1 MRGVRSSPATCC
13 WATTSTRC
21 AGSRPTAPTWRW
33 PGARR
38 AHLPNRGPREL
49 AAKPRSSRGDSVVI
63 QRKLEVTY
71 VPFDRTTRVPPGT
84 TLFSAAHWIGL
95 PIDSTCGGRGT
106 CGKCKV
112 QVVKGLADA
121 ETADHRQLR
130 PQEIADGWRLSC
142 QARIYEDMVCEVP
155 QLLRVPKAATMGL
168 GRLDILDPN
177 VRKVYL
183 ELSQPSLEDQRSD
196 VARLKDALTD
206 EGHDMVAGVAVLRT
220 LPPVFRE
227 AGFRVTAVLAGEH
240 LVAVE
245 PGDTTS
251 ECYGVAFDVGTTTLV
266 GTLMNL
272 RTGMAASV
280 LSTLNGQAPFG
291 ADVISRISHGMNGP
305 GAIQELQEAV
315 VTTMNTILDELYRES
330 GVLPA
335 QTYEAVVVGNV
346 TMLHLLLGID
356 PTPLSMSPFTP
367 AFMDQLSVEARELGL
382 RIHPHGYVQTLPAL
396 GAYVG
401 ADIVAGVLA
410 TGIVREDK
418 LRVFV
423 DVGTN
428 GEIVLGTAQRAL
440 ATAAP
445 AGPAF
450 EGSQI
455 KCGMRATVGAIEGV
469 QLGDR
474 VELQIIGG
482 DVPAEGICGSG
493 LVDAVAQLLLAGLM
507 DHSGRLKLPGDVP
520 DHPLADRLIDID
532 GMRAFL
538 LADGVFLTQRDIREL
553 QFAKG
558 SIATGIKVLM
568 DILRVTAGDLD
579 EVLLGGSFGSYL
591 NPESAKVIGLV
602 PPVDVD
608 RIIAV
613 GNSAGEGA
621 KIALLSYRER
631 QVAFELPSRIEYVEL
646 SGRTDFNDSFIS
658 VLGFPQLETVS

>member
-1 MRGVRSSPATCC
+1 VPA
-13 WATTSTRC
+13 
-21 AGSRPTAPTWRW
+21 
-33 PGARR
+33 
-38 AHLPNRGPREL
+38 
-49 AAKPRSSRGDSVVI
+49 
-63 QRKLEVTY
+63 
-71 VPFDRTTRVPPGT
+71 GT
-84 TLFSAAHWIGL
+84 TVFSAAHWIGL

-112 QVVKGLADA
+112 RVIEGLPDA
-121 ETADHRQLR
+121 SGADHRLLR
-130 PQEIADGWRLSC
+130 PQEIAEGWRLSC
-142 QARIYEDMVCEVP
+142 QAPIYEDMRCEVP

-168 GRLDILDPN
+168 GRLVILDPN

-183 ELSQPSLEDQRSD
+183 ELSEPTLDDQRSD
-196 VARLKDALTD
+196 VARLKEALTV
-206 EGHDMVAGVAVLRT
+206 EGHDMAAGVAVLRT
-220 LPPVFRE
+220 LPSVFRE

-245 PGDTTS
+245 PGDTTGD
-251 ECYGVAFDVGTTTLV
+251 CFGVAFDVGTTTLV

-280 LSTLNGQAPFG
+280 QSTLNGQAPFG

-305 GAIQELQEAV
+305 EAIVELRDAV
-315 VTTMNTILDELYRES
+315 VATMNSILDELYGET
-330 GVLPA
+330 GVTPA

-346 TMLHLLLGID
+346 TMLHLLLGVD
-356 PTPLSMSPFTP
+356 PSPLSMSPFTP
-367 AFMDQLSVEARELGL
+367 AFMDQLSIDARDVGL
-382 RIHPHGYVQTLPAL
+382 HIHPQGYVQTLPAL

-410 TGIVREDK
+410 TGVVREDK

-428 GEIVLGTAQRAL
+428 GEIVLGSAQRAL

-455 KCGMRATVGAIEGV
+455 RCGMRATTGAIEGV
-469 QLGDR
+469 TLSDR
-474 VELQIIGG
+474 VDLQVIGG
-482 DVPAEGICGSG
+482 DVAAQGICGSG

-507 DHSGRLKLPGDVP
+507 DHSGRLKLAEDVP
-520 DHPLADRLIDID
+520 HHPLRDRLIDID
-532 GMRAFL
+532 GIRAFL
-538 LADGVFLTQRDIREL
+538 LADGVYLTQRDIREL

-558 SIATGIKVLM
+558 SIATGIKILM
-568 DILRVTAGDLD
+568 DILGVTPGDLD

-602 PPVDVD
+602 PPVDVG

-631 QVAFELPSRIEYVEL
+631 QVAFELPARIEYIEL
-646 SGRTDFNDSFIS
+646 SGRSDFNDSFIS
-658 VLGFPQLETVS
+658 VLGFPQLQGVS

>member
-1 MRGVRSSPATCC
+1 MIA
-13 WATTSTRC
+13 
-21 AGSRPTAPTWRW
+21 
-33 PGARR
+33 
-38 AHLPNRGPREL
+38 
-49 AAKPRSSRGDSVVI
+49 
-63 QRKLEVTY
+63 RKLEVTY
-71 VPFDRTTRVPPGT
+71 LPFDRTTRVPPGT

-112 QVVKGLADA
+112 RVIQGLADA

-142 QARIYEDMVCEVP
+142 QAHIYEDITCEVP

-168 GRLDILDPN
+168 GRLVILDPN

-183 ELSQPSLEDQRSD
+183 ELEEPSLHDQRSD
-196 VARLKDALTD
+196 VARLREALTV

-220 LPPVFRE
+220 LPQVFRE
-227 AGFRVTAVLAGEH
+227 AGFKVTAVLAGEH

-245 PGDTTS
+245 PGDTTG

-305 GAIQELQEAV
+305 EAIQELQQAV
-315 VTTMNTILDELYRES
+315 VGTMNSVLGELYRET
-330 GVLPA
+330 GVKPE

-346 TMLHLLLGID
+346 TMLHLLLGVD
-356 PTPLSMSPFTP
+356 PSPLSMSPFTP
-367 AFMDQLSVEARELGL
+367 AFMNELVIEAREVGLG
-382 RIHPHGYVQTLPAL
+382 IHPHGYVQTLPAL

-410 TGIVREDK
+410 TGVVREDR

-428 GEIVLGTAQRAL
+428 GEIVLGSAQRAL

-455 KCGMRATVGAIEGV
+455 KCGMRATIGAIEGV
-469 QLGDR
+469 QLGER
-474 VELQIIGG
+474 VDLQVIGG

-493 LVDAVAQLLLAGLM
+493 LVDAVAQLLLVGLL
-507 DHSGRLKLPGDVP
+507 DHSGRMRSRADVP
-520 DHPLADRLIDID
+520 DHPLADRLIDVD
-532 GMRAFL
+532 GVRAFL
-538 LADGVFLTQRDIREL
+538 LAEGVYLTQRDVREL

-558 SIATGIKVLM
+558 SIATGIKILM
-568 DILRVTAGDLD
+568 DILGVRYEDLD
-579 EVLLGGSFGSYL
+579 QVLLGGSFGSYL
-591 NPESAKVIGLV
+591 NPESAKIIGLV

-646 SGRTDFNDSFIS
+646 SGRSDFNDSFIS
-658 VLGFPQLETVS
+658 VLGFPQLETVG

>member
-1 MRGVRSSPATCC
+1 MIA
-13 WATTSTRC
+13 
-21 AGSRPTAPTWRW
+21 
-33 PGARR
+33 
-38 AHLPNRGPREL
+38 
-49 AAKPRSSRGDSVVI
+49 
-63 QRKLEVTY
+63 RKLEVTY
-71 VPFDRTTRVPPGT
+71 LPFDRTTRVPSGT
-84 TLFSAAHWIGL
+84 TVFSAAHWIGL

-112 QVVKGLADA
+112 RVVRGLGDP

-130 PQEIADGWRLSC
+130 PQEIAEGWRLSC
-142 QARIYEDMVCEVP
+142 QAQIHEDMTVEVP

-168 GRLDILDPN
+168 GRLVILDPN
-177 VRKVYL
+177 VRKVYF
-183 ELSQPSLEDQRSD
+183 ELSEPTLHDQRSD
-196 VARLKDALTD
+196 SARLKDALTE
-206 EGHDMVAGVAVLRT
+206 EGHDMVAGIAVLRT
-220 LPPVFRE
+220 LPQVIRE

-245 PGDTTS
+245 AGDTTG

-305 GAIQELQEAV
+305 DAIAELQAAV
-315 VTTMNTILDELYRES
+315 VGTMNTILDELYRET
-330 GVLPA
+330 GVTPQ

-346 TMLHLLLGID
+346 TMLHLLLGVD

-367 AFMDQLSVEARELGL
+367 AFMDQLTVESREIGL

-401 ADIVAGVLA
+401 ADIVSGVLA
-410 TGIVREDK
+410 TGIARDPKV
-418 LRVFV
+418 RVFV

-428 GEIVLGTAQRAL
+428 GEIVLGSAQRAL

-474 VELQIIGG
+474 VELQVIGG

-493 LVDAVAQLLLAGLM
+493 LVDTVAQLLLAGLM
-507 DHSGRLKLPGDVP
+507 EHSGRLKLRDDVP
-520 DHPLADRLIDID
+520 GHPLADRLIDID

-538 LADGVFLTQRDIREL
+538 LADGVYLTQRDIREL

-568 DILRVTAGDLD
+568 DILGVRAEDLD

-591 NPESAKVIGLV
+591 NPESAKIIGLV
-602 PPVDVD
+602 PPVDVA

-646 SGRTDFNDSFIS
+646 SGRSDFNDSFIS
-658 VLGFPQLETVS
+658 VLGFPVLERVG

>member
-1 MRGVRSSPATCC
+1 M
-13 WATTSTRC
+13 
-21 AGSRPTAPTWRW
+21 
-33 PGARR
+33 
-38 AHLPNRGPREL
+38 
-49 AAKPRSSRGDSVVI
+49 I

-71 VPFDRTTRVPPGT
+71 QPFDRTTRVPPGT

-112 QVVKGLADA
+112 RVTEGAA
-121 ETADHRQLR
+121 EVTTADHRHLR
-130 PQEIADGWRLSC
+130 KEEIEGGWRLSC
-142 QARIYEDMVCEVP
+142 QAQIYADMTCEVP

-168 GRLDILDPN
+168 GRLVILDPN

-183 ELSQPSLEDQRSD
+183 ELAEPTLEDQRSD
-196 VARLKDALTD
+196 VMRLRDALTA
-206 EGHDMVAGVAVLRT
+206 EGHDMAAGVPVLRT
-220 LPPVFRE
+220 IPTALRDSAFK
-227 AGFRVTAVLAGEH
+227 VTAVLAGEQ
-240 LVAVE
+240 LVALE

-251 ECYGVAFDVGTTTLV
+251 ECFGVAFDVGTTTLV

-272 RTGMAASV
+272 RTGMAVGV

-291 ADVISRISHGMNGP
+291 ADVISRVSHGMNGP
-305 GAIQELQEAV
+305 DSVLELQNAV
-315 VTTMNTILDELYRES
+315 VTTMNSILADLYQQT
-330 GVLPA
+330 GVSPA
-335 QTYEAVVVGNV
+335 RTYEAVVVGNA
-346 TMLHLLLGID
+346 TMLHLLFGID
-356 PTPLSMSPFTP
+356 PSPLAVMPFTP
-367 AFMDQLSVEARELGL
+367 AFMEPLLVAARDVGL
-382 RIHPHGYVQTLPAL
+382 DIHPNGYIQTLPAL

-410 TGIVREDK
+410 TNLVREDK

-428 GEIVLGTAQRAL
+428 GEIVLGNAQRAL

-455 KCGMRATVGAIEGV
+455 RCGMRATEGAIEGV
-469 QLGDR
+469 HLGDT
-474 VELQIIGG
+474 VELQVIGG
-482 DVPAEGICGSG
+482 DVPALGICGSG
-493 LVDAVAQLLLAGLM
+493 LVDAVAQLLHVGLL
-507 DHSGRLKLPGDVP
+507 DHSGRMKGADDVVG
-520 DHPLADRLIDID
+520 HPLADRLIEID
-532 GMRAFL
+532 GVRAFL
-538 LADGVFLTQRDIREL
+538 LADGVFLSQRDVREL

-568 DILRVTAGDLD
+568 DILGVETKDLD

-591 NPESAKVIGLV
+591 NPESAKIIGLV
-602 PPVDVD
+602 PAVDVD
-608 RIIAV
+608 KIIAV

-646 SGRTDFNDSFIS
+646 SGRADFNDAFVS
-658 VLGFPQLETVS
+658 VLQFPHLEVVV

>member
-1 MRGVRSSPATCC
+1 
-13 WATTSTRC
+13 
-21 AGSRPTAPTWRW
+21 
-33 PGARR
+33 
-38 AHLPNRGPREL
+38 
-49 AAKPRSSRGDSVVI
+49 VI
-63 QRKLEVTY
+63 ARKLEVTY
-71 VPFDRTTRVPPGT
+71 QPFDRTTRVPPGT
-84 TLFSAAHWIGL
+84 TVFSAAHWIGL

-112 QVVKGLADA
+112 RIVNGLTDA

-130 PQEIADGWRLSC
+130 PQEIEEGWRLSC
-142 QARIYEDMVCEVP
+142 QARIYEDMTCEVP

-168 GRLDILDPN
+168 GRLVILDPN
-177 VRKVYL
+177 VRKVYF
-183 ELSQPSLEDQRSD
+183 ELQEPSMEDQRSD
-196 VARLKDALTD
+196 IARLRDALTV
-206 EGHDMVAGVAVLRT
+206 EGHDMKAGVAVLRT
-220 LPPVFRE
+220 LPQVFRE
-227 AGFRVTAVLAGEH
+227 AGFKVTAVLAGEN

-245 PGDTTS
+245 PGDTTG

-305 GAIQELQEAV
+305 EAIDELQQAV
-315 VTTMNTILDELYRES
+315 VTTMNSILSELYRET
-330 GVLPA
+330 GVSPA

-346 TMLHLLLGID
+346 TMLHLLLGVD
-356 PTPLSMSPFTP
+356 PTPLSMAPFTP
-367 AFMDQLSVEARELGL
+367 AFMDELSVEAREIGLG
-382 RIHPHGYVQTLPAL
+382 IHPHGYVQTLPAL

-410 TGIVREDK
+410 TGVVREDR

-428 GEIVLGTAQRAL
+428 GEIVLGSAQRAL

-455 KCGMRATVGAIEGV
+455 KCGMRATTGAIEGV
-469 QLGDR
+469 TLGDR
-474 VELQIIGG
+474 VELQVIGG
-482 DVPAEGICGSG
+482 DVRPEGICGSG
-493 LVDAVAQLLLAGLM
+493 LVDAVAQLLLAGLL
-507 DHSGRLKLPGDVP
+507 DHSGRLRTADAVA
-520 DHPLADRLIDID
+520 DHPLRERLIEVD
-532 GMRAFL
+532 GVRAFL
-538 LADGVFLTQRDIREL
+538 LAEGVYLTQRDIREL

-568 DILRVTAGDLD
+568 DILGVRTEDLD
-579 EVLLGGSFGSYL
+579 QVLLGGSFGSYL

-646 SGRTDFNDSFIS
+646 SGRADFNDSFVA
-658 VLGFPQLETVS
+658 VLGFPQLETVP

>member
-1 MRGVRSSPATCC
+1 M
-13 WATTSTRC
+13 
-21 AGSRPTAPTWRW
+21 
-33 PGARR
+33 
-38 AHLPNRGPREL
+38 
-49 AAKPRSSRGDSVVI
+49 I
-63 QRKLEVTY
+63 QRKLEVRY
-71 VPFDRTTRVPPGT
+71 LPFDRVTRVPPGT

-112 QVVKGLADA
+112 RVIQGLGDP

-130 PQEIADGWRLSC
+130 PAEITDGWRLSC
-142 QARIYEDMVCEVP
+142 QARIYEDITCEVP

-168 GRLDILDPN
+168 GRLVILDPN

-183 ELSQPSLEDQRSD
+183 ELSEPTLEDQRSD
-196 VARLKDALTD
+196 VLRLREALTV
-206 EGHDMVAGVAVLRT
+206 EGLDMVAGVPVLRT
-220 LPPVFRE
+220 LPQVLRDAAFH
-227 AGFRVTAVLAGEH
+227 VTAVLAGDQ

-245 PGDTTS
+245 GGDTTG
-251 ECYGVAFDVGTTTLV
+251 ECFGVAFDVGTTTLV

-305 GAIQELQEAV
+305 DSIAELRDAV
-315 VTTMNTILDELYRES
+315 VSTMNGILATLYAET
-330 GVLPA
+330 GVNPTR
-335 QTYEAVVVGNV
+335 TYEAVVVGNA

-356 PTPLSMSPFTP
+356 PGPLAVMPFTP
-367 AFMDQLSVEARELGL
+367 AFMEPLSIVASEVGL
-382 RIHPHGYVQTLPAL
+382 DIHPQGFVQTLPAL

-410 TGIVREDK
+410 TGIVREDR

-428 GEIVLGTAQRAL
+428 GEIVLGNGQRAL

-455 KCGMRATVGAIEGV
+455 RCGMRATDGAIEGV
-469 QLGDR
+469 TLGDT
-474 VELQIIGG
+474 VELQVIGG

-493 LVDAVAQLLLAGLM
+493 LVDAVAQLLLVGLL
-507 DHSGRLKLPGDVP
+507 DHSGRMKARDDVP
-520 DHPLADRLIDID
+520 RHPLRDRLIDVD
-532 GMRAFL
+532 GIRAFL
-538 LADGVFLTQRDIREL
+538 LADGVYLTQRDIREL

-568 DILRVTAGDLD
+568 DILGVETKDLD

-591 NPESAKVIGLV
+591 NPESAKIIGLV

-631 QVAFELPSRIEYVEL
+631 QVAFELPSRIEYIEL
-646 SGRTDFNDSFIS
+646 SGRTDFNDAFVS
-658 VLGFPQLETVS
+658 VLGFPHLEPAGRAQGA

>member
-1 MRGVRSSPATCC
+1 
-13 WATTSTRC
+13 
-21 AGSRPTAPTWRW
+21 
-33 PGARR
+33 
-38 AHLPNRGPREL
+38 
-49 AAKPRSSRGDSVVI
+49 VI

-71 VPFDRTTRVPPGT
+71 LPFDRTTRVPPGT

-112 QVVKGLADA
+112 RVIKGLTEA
-121 ETADHRQLR
+121 ETDDHRQLR
-130 PQEIADGWRLSC
+130 PQEIDDGWRLSC
-142 QARIYEDMVCEVP
+142 QARIHQDMTCEVP

-168 GRLDILDPN
+168 GRLVILDPN
-177 VRKVYL
+177 VRKVYF
-183 ELSQPSLEDQRSD
+183 ELSEPSMEDQRSD
-196 VARLKDALTD
+196 IARLRDALTV
-206 EGHDMVAGVAVLRT
+206 EGHDVAVEVSVLRT
-220 LPPVFRE
+220 LPSVLRDANFH
-227 AGFRVTAVLAGEH
+227 VTAVLSGEQ
-240 LVAVE
+240 LIAVE
-245 PGDTTS
+245 PGDTTG

-272 RTGMAASV
+272 RTGMAAAV
-280 LSTLNGQAPFG
+280 ISTLNGQAPFG

-305 GAIQELQEAV
+305 EAIHELQLAV
-315 VTTMNTILDELYRES
+315 LSTMNTVLAGLYRDAGIS
-330 GVLPA
+330 PM

-346 TMLHLLLGID
+346 TMLHLLLGVD

-367 AFMDQLSVEARELGL
+367 AFMEQLTVDAGELGL
-382 RIHPHGYVQTLPAL
+382 HIHPHGYVQTLPAL

-401 ADIVAGVLA
+401 ADIVAGLLA
-410 TGIVREDK
+410 TSVVREDR

-428 GEIVLGTAQRAL
+428 GEIVLGSAQRAL

-474 VELQIIGG
+474 VSLQVIGG

-493 LVDAVAQLLLAGLM
+493 LVDAVAQLLLVGLL
-507 DHSGRLKLPGDVP
+507 DHSGRMKAPEDVP
-520 DHPLADRLIDID
+520 GHPLRDRLFDLD
-532 GMRAFL
+532 GMRAFR
-538 LADGVFLTQRDIREL
+538 LADGVYLTQRDIREL

-558 SIATGIKVLM
+558 SIAAGIKVLM
-568 DILRVTAGDLD
+568 DILGVSAEDLD

-591 NPESAKVIGLV
+591 NPESAKIIGLV
-602 PPVDVD
+602 PAVDVD
-608 RIIAV
+608 KIIAV

-646 SGRTDFNDSFIS
+646 SGRSDFNDSFIG
-658 VLGFPQLETVS
+658 VLGFPHLDAADSPDEARLPIAKTPESPDYPRTGSS

>member
-1 MRGVRSSPATCC
+1 MIA
-13 WATTSTRC
+13 
-21 AGSRPTAPTWRW
+21 
-33 PGARR
+33 
-38 AHLPNRGPREL
+38 
-49 AAKPRSSRGDSVVI
+49 
-63 QRKLEVTY
+63 RKLEVKY
-71 VPFDRTTRVPPGT
+71 LPFDRTTRVPPGT

-112 QVVKGLADA
+112 RVVEGRTDA
-121 ETADHRQLR
+121 ETADHRLLR
-130 PQEIADGWRLSC
+130 PAEIADGWRLSC
-142 QARIYEDMVCEVP
+142 QARIYEDMTCEVP

-168 GRLDILDPN
+168 GRLVILDPN

-183 ELSQPSLEDQRSD
+183 ELSEPSLEDQRSD

-220 LPPVFRE
+220 LPQVFRD
-227 AGFRVTAVLAGEH
+227 AGFRITAVLAGEH
-240 LVAVE
+240 LIAVE
-245 PGDTTS
+245 AGDTTGD
-251 ECYGVAFDVGTTTLV
+251 CYGVAFDVGTTTLV

-305 GAIQELQEAV
+305 DSVRELQAAV
-315 VTTMNTILDELYRES
+315 VSTMNSIMSALYRDT
-330 GVLPA
+330 GVSPDR
-335 QTYEAVVVGNV
+335 TYEAVVVGNA
-346 TMLHLLLGID
+346 TMLHLLFGID
-356 PTPLSMSPFTP
+356 PSPLAVMPFTP
-367 AFMDQLSVEARELGL
+367 AFMEPLSVLASDVGL
-382 RIHPHGYVQTLPAL
+382 DIHPRGYIQTLPAL

-410 TGIVREDK
+410 TSVVREDK

-428 GEIVLGTAQRAL
+428 GEIVLGSAQRAL

-455 KCGMRATVGAIEGV
+455 RCGMRATDGAIEGV
-469 QLGDR
+469 QLGDT
-474 VELQIIGG
+474 VELQVIGG
-482 DVPAEGICGSG
+482 DVPAQGICGSG
-493 LVDAVAQLLLAGLM
+493 LVDAVAQLLLGGLL
-507 DHSGRLKLPGDVP
+507 DHSGRMKTSEDVP
-520 DHPLADRLIDID
+520 GHPLRDRLIEV
-532 GMRAFL
+532 GGVRAFL
-538 LADGVFLTQRDIREL
+538 LAEGVYLTQKDIREL

-568 DILRVTAGDLD
+568 DILGVETKDLD

-591 NPESAKVIGLV
+591 NPESAKIIGLV

-631 QVAFELPSRIEYVEL
+631 QVAFELPARIEYIEL
-646 SGRTDFNDSFIS
+646 SGRTDFNDAFVS
-658 VLGFPQLETVS
+658 VLGFPHLELVG

>member
-1 MRGVRSSPATCC
+1 MDLEVPSG
-13 WATTSTRC
+13 
-21 AGSRPTAPTWRW
+21 AGG
-33 PGARR
+33 GAR
-38 AHLPNRGPREL
+38 AM
-49 AAKPRSSRGDSVVI
+49 I

-71 VPFDRTTRVPPGT
+71 LPFDRTTRVPPGT
-84 TLFSAAHWIGL
+84 TVFSAAHWIGL

-112 QVVKGLADA
+112 RVIRGGADP

-130 PQEIADGWRLSC
+130 PAEIADGWRLSC
-142 QARIYEDMVCEVP
+142 QARIYQDMTCEVP

-168 GRLDILDPN
+168 GRLVILDPN

-183 ELSQPSLEDQRSD
+183 ELTEPSMEDQRSD
-196 VARLKDALTD
+196 VARLKEALTE
-206 EGHDMVAGVAVLRT
+206 EGHDMVAGVSVLRT
-220 LPPVFRE
+220 LPKVFRE

-245 PGDTTS
+245 PGDTTGD
-251 ECYGVAFDVGTTTLV
+251 CYGVSFDVGTTTLV

-305 GAIQELQEAV
+305 EAIQELQDAV
-315 VTTMNTILDELYRES
+315 VATMNTVLAELYRET
-330 GVLPA
+330 GVSPQ

-367 AFMDQLSVEARELGL
+367 AFMDQLSVEAREIGL
-382 RIHPHGYVQTLPAL
+382 QIHPQGYIQTLPAL

-410 TGIVREDK
+410 TGVAREDK

-428 GEIVLGTAQRAL
+428 GEIVLGSAQRAL

-469 QLGDR
+469 QLGER
-474 VELQIIGG
+474 IELQIIGG

-493 LVDAVAQLLLAGLM
+493 LVDAVAQLLLAGLL
-507 DHSGRLKLPGDVP
+507 DYSGRFKKPEDVP
-520 DHPLADRLIDID
+520 DHPLRDRLIDVD

-538 LADGVFLTQRDIREL
+538 LADGVYLTQRDIREL

-568 DILRVTAGDLD
+568 DILGVTVRDLD

-591 NPESAKVIGLV
+591 NPESAKIIGLV

-646 SGRTDFNDSFIS
+646 SGRSDFNDSFIS
-658 VLGFPQLETVS
+658 VLGFPQLEKVT

>member
-1 MRGVRSSPATCC
+1 MIA
-13 WATTSTRC
+13 
-21 AGSRPTAPTWRW
+21 
-33 PGARR
+33 
-38 AHLPNRGPREL
+38 
-49 AAKPRSSRGDSVVI
+49 
-63 QRKLEVTY
+63 RKLEVTY
-71 VPFDRTTRVPPGT
+71 LPFDRTTRVPPGT

-112 QVVKGLADA
+112 RVIQGLADA

-142 QARIYEDMVCEVP
+142 QAHIYEDITCEVP

-168 GRLDILDPN
+168 GRLVILDPN

-183 ELSQPSLEDQRSD
+183 ELEEPSLHDQRSD
-196 VARLKDALTD
+196 VARLREALTV

-220 LPPVFRE
+220 LPQVFRE
-227 AGFRVTAVLAGEH
+227 AGFKVTAVLAGEH

-245 PGDTTS
+245 PGDTTG

-305 GAIQELQEAV
+305 EAIQELQQAV
-315 VTTMNTILDELYRES
+315 VGTMNSVLGDLYQET
-330 GVLPA
+330 GVRPE

-346 TMLHLLLGID
+346 TMLHLLLGVD
-356 PTPLSMSPFTP
+356 PSPLSMSPFTP
-367 AFMDQLSVEARELGL
+367 AFMNELVIEAREVGLG
-382 RIHPHGYVQTLPAL
+382 IHPHGYVQTLPAL

-410 TGIVREDK
+410 TGVVREDR

-428 GEIVLGTAQRAL
+428 GEIVLGSAQRAL

-455 KCGMRATVGAIEGV
+455 KCGMRATIGAIEGV
-469 QLGDR
+469 QLGER
-474 VELQIIGG
+474 VDLQVIGG

-493 LVDAVAQLLLAGLM
+493 LVDAVAQLLLVGLL
-507 DHSGRLKLPGDVP
+507 DHSGRMRSRADVP
-520 DHPLADRLIDID
+520 DHPLADRLIDVD
-532 GMRAFL
+532 GVRAFL
-538 LADGVFLTQRDIREL
+538 LADGVYLTQRDVREL

-558 SIATGIKVLM
+558 SIATGIKILM
-568 DILRVTAGDLD
+568 DILGVRYEDLD
-579 EVLLGGSFGSYL
+579 QVLLGGSFGSYL
-591 NPESAKVIGLV
+591 NPESAKIIGLV

-646 SGRTDFNDSFIS
+646 SGRSDFNDSFIS
-658 VLGFPQLETVS
+658 VLGFPQLETVG

>member
-1 MRGVRSSPATCC
+1 MIA
-13 WATTSTRC
+13 
-21 AGSRPTAPTWRW
+21 
-33 PGARR
+33 
-38 AHLPNRGPREL
+38 
-49 AAKPRSSRGDSVVI
+49 
-63 QRKLEVTY
+63 RKLEVTY
-71 VPFDRTTRVPPGT
+71 LPFDRTTRVPPGT
-84 TLFSAAHWIGL
+84 TVFSAAHWIGL

-112 QVVKGLADA
+112 RVIKGLADP

-142 QARIYEDMVCEVP
+142 QARIYDDMTCEVP

-168 GRLDILDPN
+168 GRLVILDPN
-177 VRKVYL
+177 VRKVYF
-183 ELSQPSLEDQRSD
+183 ELAEPSLHDQRSD
-196 VARLKDALTD
+196 VARLKDALTA

-220 LPPVFRE
+220 LPHVFRE
-227 AGFRVTAVLAGEH
+227 AGFKVTAVLAGER

-245 PGDTTS
+245 AGDTTGD
-251 ECYGVAFDVGTTTLV
+251 CYGVAFDVGTTTLV

-280 LSTLNGQAPFG
+280 RSTLNGQAPFG

-305 GAIQELQEAV
+305 DAIRELQEAV
-315 VTTMNTILDELYRES
+315 VTTMNAVLEELYRET
-330 GVLPA
+330 GVSPE

-346 TMLHLLLGID
+346 TMLHLLLGVD
-356 PTPLSMSPFTP
+356 PSPLSMSPFTP
-367 AFMDQLSVEARELGL
+367 AFMDELAVEAREVGL
-382 RIHPHGYVQTLPAL
+382 RIHPHGYLQTLPAL

-410 TGIVREDK
+410 TGVVREDR

-428 GEIVLGTAQRAL
+428 GEIVLGGSERAL

-455 KCGMRATVGAIEGV
+455 KCGMRATAGAIEGV
-469 QLGDR
+469 QLGDG
-474 VELQIIGG
+474 VELQVIGG
-482 DVPAEGICGSG
+482 DIPAEGICGSG
-493 LVDAVAQLLLAGLM
+493 LVDAVAQLLLAGLL
-507 DHSGRLKLPGDVP
+507 DHSGRLRTPGDVP
-520 DHPLADRLIDID
+520 NHPLRDRLIEID
-532 GMRAFL
+532 GVRAFL
-538 LADGVFLTQRDIREL
+538 LADGVYLTQRDIREL

-568 DILRVTAGDLD
+568 DILGVRAEDLD

-591 NPESAKVIGLV
+591 NPESARVIGLV
-602 PPVDVD
+602 PPVDVA

-646 SGRTDFNDSFIS
+646 SGRSDFNDSFIS
-658 VLGFPQLETVS
+658 VLGFPHLDPADSPDQARIGSS

>member
-1 MRGVRSSPATCC
+1 
-13 WATTSTRC
+13 
-21 AGSRPTAPTWRW
+21 
-33 PGARR
+33 
-38 AHLPNRGPREL
+38 
-49 AAKPRSSRGDSVVI
+49 VI

-71 VPFDRTTRVPPGT
+71 LPFDRTTRVPSGT

-112 QVVKGLADA
+112 RVVKGLTDA

-130 PQEIADGWRLSC
+130 PQEIEEGWRLSC
-142 QARIYEDMVCEVP
+142 QAHIYEDMTCEVP

-168 GRLDILDPN
+168 GRLVILDPN
-177 VRKVYL
+177 VRKVYF
-183 ELSQPSLEDQRSD
+183 ELSEPTLEDQRSD
-196 VARLKDALTD
+196 IARLRDALTV
-206 EGHDMVAGVAVLRT
+206 EGHDMVAGVSVLRT
-220 LPPVFRE
+220 LPAVFRE
-227 AGFRVTAVLAGEH
+227 ANFHVTAVLSGEQ
-240 LVAVE
+240 LIAVE
-245 PGDTTS
+245 PGDTTE

-272 RTGMAASV
+272 RTGMAAAV
-280 LSTLNGQAPFG
+280 ISTLNGQAPFG

-305 GAIQELQEAV
+305 DSIRELQLAV
-315 VTTMNTILDELYRES
+315 LSTMNTVLAGLYRDA
-330 GVLPA
+330 GVSPL

-346 TMLHLLLGID
+346 TMLHLLLGVD

-367 AFMDQLSVEARELGL
+367 AFMEQLTVDAGELGL
-382 RIHPHGYVQTLPAL
+382 HIHPHGYVQTLPAL

-401 ADIVAGVLA
+401 ADIVAGLLA
-410 TGIVREDK
+410 TSVVREDK

-428 GEIVLGTAQRAL
+428 GEIVLGSAQRAL

-469 QLGDR
+469 QLGDN
-474 VELQIIGG
+474 VELQVIGG

-493 LVDAVAQLLLAGLM
+493 LVDVVAQLLLVGLL
-507 DHSGRLKLPGDVP
+507 DHSGRMKAPDDVP
-520 DHPLADRLIDID
+520 GHPLRDNLFDLD
-532 GMRAFL
+532 GMRAFRL
-538 LADGVFLTQRDIREL
+538 VDGVYLTQRDVREL

-558 SIATGIKVLM
+558 SIAAGIKVLM
-568 DILRVTAGDLD
+568 DILGVSAGDLD

-591 NPESAKVIGLV
+591 NPESAKIIGLV
-602 PPVDVD
+602 PDVDVE

-631 QVAFELPSRIEYVEL
+631 QVAFELPSRIEYIEL
-646 SGRTDFNDSFIS
+646 SSRADFNDSFIG
-658 VLGFPQLETVS
+658 VLGFPHLDPSDSPDQPGIRVAKAADSPDYPGVARP

>member
-1 MRGVRSSPATCC
+1 LIA
-13 WATTSTRC
+13 
-21 AGSRPTAPTWRW
+21 
-33 PGARR
+33 
-38 AHLPNRGPREL
+38 
-49 AAKPRSSRGDSVVI
+49 
-63 QRKLEVTY
+63 RKLEVTY
-71 VPFDRTTRVPPGT
+71 QPFDRTTRVPAGT

-112 QVVKGLADA
+112 RIVRGLTDA

-130 PQEIADGWRLSC
+130 PQEISDGWRLSC
-142 QARIYEDMVCEVP
+142 QAHIHEDMTVEVP

-168 GRLDILDPN
+168 GRLVILDPN
-177 VRKVYL
+177 VRKVYFGL
-183 ELSQPSLEDQRSD
+183 AEPSLHDQRSD
-196 VARLKDALTD
+196 VARLKDALTE
-206 EGHDMVAGVAVLRT
+206 EGLDMTASVAVLRT
-220 LPPVFRE
+220 LPHVFRE
-227 AGFRVTAVLAGEH
+227 AAFKVTAVLAGEH

-245 PGDTTS
+245 PGDTTGD
-251 ECYGVAFDVGTTTLV
+251 CYGVAFDVGTTTLV

-272 RTGMAASV
+272 RTGMAVSV

-291 ADVISRISHGMNGP
+291 ADVITRISHGMNGP
-305 GAIQELQEAV
+305 EAV
-315 VTTMNTILDELYRES
+315 VELQDAVVATMNSVLAELYRET
-330 GVLPA
+330 GVSPA
-335 QTYEAVVVGNV
+335 RTYEAVVVGNV
-346 TMLHLLLGID
+346 TMLHLLLGVD

-367 AFMDQLSVEARELGL
+367 AFMDELTVPASEVGL
-382 RIHPHGYVQTLPAL
+382 DIHPHGYVQTLPAL

-401 ADIVAGVLA
+401 ADIVGGVLA
-410 TGIVREDK
+410 TGVVREDR

-428 GEIVLGTAQRAL
+428 GEIVLGSAARAL

-455 KCGMRATVGAIEGV
+455 KCGMRATTGAIEGV
-469 QLGDR
+469 LLTDR
-474 VELQIIGG
+474 VELQVIGG
-482 DVPAEGICGSG
+482 DVRPEGICGSG
-493 LVDAVAQLLLAGLM
+493 LVDVVAQLLLAGLM
-507 DHSGRLKLPGDVP
+507 DHSGRLRLADDVP
-520 DHPLADRLIDID
+520 DHPLRDRLIDVD

-538 LADGVFLTQRDIREL
+538 LADGVYLTQRDIREL

-568 DILRVTAGDLD
+568 DILGVSARDLD
-579 EVLLGGSFGSYL
+579 EVLLAGSFGSYL

-602 PPVDVD
+602 PPIDVD

-646 SGRTDFNDSFIS
+646 SGRSDFNDSFIS
-658 VLGFPQLETVS
+658 VLGFPVLERVS